1 MEQLGIQGTN
11 IYRADDPVIRKFTPP
26 WRWNCRCH
34 IIPMSIEDAAA
45 AGITEAREWLRTGR
59 PPIHP
64 SWVHHPPFDLPK
76 GWPQWDGS
84 IKSVV

>member
-1 MEQLGIQGTN
+1 
-11 IYRADDPVIRKFTPP
+11 
-26 WRWNCRCH
+26 
-34 IIPMSIEDAAA
+34 MSIEDAAA